1 MGELG
6 TGDDSQGWRKML
18 RFLEENDLD
27 WSYWAI
33 DGYTYPGQ
41 DESGLLKDDYVTIRH
56 PWLIEQLHSIMPIL
70 SNHQEKTQ

>member
-1 MGELG
+1 MGEFG
-6 TGDDSQGWRKML
+6 TGDDSQGWRKMV

-41 DESGLLKDDYVTIRH
+41 DETFGLLEDDYITIRH
-56 PWLIEQLHSIMPIL
+56 PWLIEQLQSIMPVL
-70 SNHQEKTQ
+70 SNH